1 MSNFEIANFI
11 NGCMF
16 SAIIVDVHHVEINLL
31 IYVFV
36 ERKCMQECDGNNFY
50 CNVIYVYNLYFEI
63 IQISQRS

>member
-1 MSNFEIANFI
+1 
-11 NGCMF
+11 MF

-50 CNVIYVYNLYFEI
+50 CNVIYISNYIYIYIYNLYFEI